1 MLTVILI
8 CLTEELIMFN
18 QFVFSPEE
26 QLSITQETL
35 FKPEKPFL

>member
-8 CLTEELIMFN
+8 CLTEELMVN